1 MSESFE
7 SPTSVSSESAPQQ
20 ANSVEAPIN
29 SKVSLGSAGG
39 ETGLT
44 SSLVVRGLAE
54 FVGTFF
60 VVFVLLGAASWT
72 LIGSGGTVY
81 STALAAVVAY
91 GVAALTF
98 GKVSGGHFNP
108 AVTLTAALVGKL
120 KWIDALVYVIAQ
132 VVAGIAAAAILLPLI
147 PLLPTSSSLTEKSWW
162 GFMVNGF
169 GQNSPIYLNSQVNIS
184 MQFAIVVELIG
195 SLIVVS
201 AVVSAMRDN
210 GAPSKKFALT
220 SAFAYGAATF
230 ITAPIDGAS
239 LNPARST
246 GAAIFA
252 QIKGMSSSISQLW
265 VFWVVPLLAGAIVG
279 LVIVLTKTAQHSTP
293 SLDQASPFGSAA
305 ASSDA
310 DYADADAVADEA
322 DLTEFNAVIET
333 DEAEATDADAASD
346 KGASASK
353 KSSNGPLADEK

>member
-7 SPTSVSSESAPQQ
+7 SPTSVSSESAPQE
-20 ANSVEAPIN
+20 ATSLEAPIN
-29 SKVSLGSAGG
+29 SKGSAALSQGFAGG

-44 SSLVVRGLAE
+44 ASLVVRGLAE

-72 LIGSGGTVY
+72 LIGSGGTVF

-108 AVTLTAALVGKL
+108 AVTLAAALVGKI
-120 KWIDALVYVIAQ
+120 KWIDALVYAIAQ
-132 VVAGIAAAAILLPLI
+132 VVAGIAAAAVLLPLI

-169 GQNSPIYLNSQVNIS
+169 GQNSPIYLNSQENIS

-195 SLIVVS
+195 SLIVVA

-210 GAPSKKFALT
+210 GAPSKSFALT

-230 ITAPIDGAS
+230 ITSPIDGAS

-246 GAAIFA
+246 GPAIFA
-252 QIKGMSSSISQLW
+252 QVKGMTSSLSQLW
-265 VFWVVPLLAGAIVG
+265 VFWVVPLLAGAVVG
-279 LVIVLTKTAQHSTP
+279 LVIAITKTAQHSTP
-293 SLDQASPFGSAA
+293 SLDEASPFGAVS
-305 ASSDA
+305 ASSD
-310 DYADADAVADEA
+310 DAEQANDDAAAEEA
-322 DLTEFNAVIET
+322 DLAEFNAVIET
-333 DEAEATDADAASD
+333 NETESAENAEDAAAKSD
-346 KGASASK
+346 
-353 KSSNGPLADEK
+353 SSDSEEK